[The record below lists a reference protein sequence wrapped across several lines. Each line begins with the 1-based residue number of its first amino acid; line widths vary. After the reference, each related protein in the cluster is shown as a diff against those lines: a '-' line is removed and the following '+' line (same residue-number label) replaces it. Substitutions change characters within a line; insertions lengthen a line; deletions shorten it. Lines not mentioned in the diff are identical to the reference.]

1 MFKIFID
8 YNGDCLL
15 CSNDWAKKIIGN
27 AKKQSIY
34 EIWINEK
41 INAVRKKLLN
51 NDRNE
56 SPCDKCD
63 VDGLLNGT
71 EFSKLWESSF
81 NAR

>member
-1 MFKIFID
+1 MNVNINLIISIF
-8 YNGDCLL
+8 NLPF
-15 CSNDWAKKIIGN
+15 SNYLPGF
-27 AKKQSIY
+27 
-34 EIWINEK
+34 
-41 INAVRKKLLN
+41 VRKKLLN